1 MSELKRVGLSSGRR
15 ISGKTTCGDCGVSF
29 ELDTGENPIEPYALF
44 AKRVLSGVE
53 VAYCDE
59 CGKTREQT
67 AERVAAAK
75 EEEERA
81 ALRLARSGVPAR
93 YRVDF
98 AEVDGKSVAVVDAA
112 RRWVKDGGGLL
123 LFGEIGVGKTFLA
136 GAAARARTWYGPVRW
151 LSTAALLAGLRAG
164 YGTDEQRAASKAL
177 RPLWGLA
184 LVLDD
189 FDKTRPSAAP
199 LETLYLAVDRWV
211 SEGYP
216 LLVTMNRGLNEI
228 SENWPDF
235 GAAIASRLDGYCA
248 QVLVKGRDRRAA
260 G

>member
-1 MSELKRVGLSSGRR
+1 MKRVDLPSGRR
-15 ISGKTTCGDCGVSF
+15 VSGETTCGDCGASF
-29 ELDTGENPIEPYALF
+29 ELDTGEDPIEPYALF
-44 AKRVLSGVE
+44 AKRVLSGEE

-59 CGKTREQT
+59 CGETRERS
-67 AERVAAAK
+67 A
-75 EEEERA
+75 ERA
-81 ALRLARSGVPAR
+81 AEAAVEAERAAARLERSGIPSS

-98 AEVDGKSVAVVDAA
+98 SEVDEKSTAAIDAA
-112 RRWVKDGGGLL
+112 RGWVRNGGGLL
-123 LFGEIGVGKTFLA
+123 LFGDLGVGKTFLA

-164 YGTDEQRAASKAL
+164 YGTDEQKAAARAL
-177 RPLWGLA
+177 TPVPGLA

-189 FDKTRPSAAP
+189 FDKTRPSAAA

-235 GAAIASRLDGYCA
+235 GAAIASRLDGYSA

-260 G
+260 R